1 MNIEFKPKIDDEIA
15 DIIEE
20 ELDKY
25 DAKNNISCNYKPFGF
40 VAYENDVFIGAV
52 TGYTCFAEVYIDDLV
67 VKEEHRGKEIGTK
80 LIKEVENYY
89 KDKNFN
95 NMNLVTN
102 GFQAPKF
109 YEKCGFQLEFVRE
122 NKDNPKL
129 NKYFFVK
136 FFKR

>member
-1 MNIEFKPKIDDEIA
+1 MCFMRPPSWVRI
-15 DIIEE
+15 
-20 ELDKY
+20 LS
-25 DAKNNISCNYKPFGF
+25 ISFLLRYYLNLSGC
-40 VAYENDVFIGAV
+40 I
-52 TGYTCFAEVYIDDLV
+52 TCFAEVYIDDLV
-67 VKEEHRGKEIGTK
+67 VKEEHRGKGIGTK

-122 NKDNPKL
+122 NKENPKL

-136 FFKR
+136 YF